1 MTPEPGE
8 RSTHPN
14 WSLSGQSPV
23 VDLGGGGLSGVDF
36 DTALTGA
43 STALM
48 NVGPGLGELIG
59 PAGNFASLSDASKW
73 ILSVGMLL
81 GRLEF
86 ITLLVLLTPAFW
98 RG

>member
-1 MTPEPGE
+1 MDDAILL
-8 RSTHPN
+8 SSVAYLFVMLI
-14 WSLSGQSPV
+14 SLLVITLLLS
-23 VDLGGGGLSGVDF
+23 LSGVDF